1 MNKIWIDVLFS
12 RFLIFNLLSSQE
24 EAATKTESEPAPPVE
39 LTEKERRRLERIYSL
54 PEQPAIV
61 CHPNMGAK
69 SGKFDVQVY
78 SLKHLLEY
86 RMDGG
91 AKEYTFEVSLFAE
104 QFNQM
109 LQRDCA
115 FSVYK
120 ALVVAPEPVK
130 DTEDS
135 TEKKADNVSQC

>member
-1 MNKIWIDVLFS
+1 MS
-12 RFLIFNLLSSQE
+12 
-24 EAATKTESEPAPPVE
+24 
-39 LTEKERRRLERIYSL
+39 
-54 PEQPAIV
+54 
-61 CHPNMGAK
+61 AK
-69 SGKFDVQVY
+69 NGKFDVQVY

-120 ALVVAPEPVK
+120 ALVVAPELTK
-130 DTEDS
+130 DSEETA
-135 TEKKADNVSQC
+135 EKKADNVRHFDFYPFYLCFIIVFFNRHLSLTSQTPKGLEKTP